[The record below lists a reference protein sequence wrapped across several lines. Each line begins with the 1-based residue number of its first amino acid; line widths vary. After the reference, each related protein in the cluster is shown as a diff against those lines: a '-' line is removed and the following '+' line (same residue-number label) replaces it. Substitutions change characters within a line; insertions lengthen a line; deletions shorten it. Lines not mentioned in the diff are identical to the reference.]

1 MDPVTAIAAASSA
14 FTLIKKGF
22 QAGRDMESMYSDIG
36 RWMGACSDVNHSV
49 KKAQNPPIFK
59 KLFAGSSVEQEA
71 MDAFAAKKKAEAM
84 EDELRTWINM
94 THGPNAWNDLLK
106 MQVKIRKQRQETLYA
121 QAELREKVFTI
132 VGVVVGAIVF
142 TGAVIGIIYLYMQ
155 RSVE

>member
-14 FTLIKKGF
+14 FTLIKNGF